1 MTNEKYIEVN
11 GANLCY
17 FETGECLPGRDSF
30 LFVHATG
37 FHARCW
43 DRTVR
48 HLGNHHVVAVDM
60 RGHGRSDNVGPY
72 SWDIFG
78 QDVTEFVRAL
88 DLRRIVATG
97 HSMGGHSVCQAAA
110 NEPHRFSRLL
120 LVDPVILPPE
130 RYTETESQ
138 RTWLDKVD
146 EHPVSRRRNRFESIE
161 DMIENYAGRGSFSH
175 WQADVLSDYC
185 EFGSVPDGEGVVL
198 ACRPEVE
205 AAIYGGSAGTDL
217 SALFEKIEIPVTVLR
232 ARERQD
238 MEGVLD
244 FSGSPTWDELALH
257 FEKGR
262 DVSLPQLTHFIPMQN
277 PGLTAKFVLDLI

>member
-1 MTNEKYIEVN
+1 MTKARYIGVN
-11 GANLCY
+11 GVNLCY
-17 FETGECLPGRDSF
+17 FETGERRPGRDSF

-43 DRTVR
+43 DRTVQ
-48 HLGNHHVVAVDM
+48 HLRDHHVVTIDM

-72 SWDIFG
+72 SWDVFG
-78 QDVTEFVRAL
+78 QDVTDFVRAL
-88 DLRRIVATG
+88 DLHRIVATG

-110 NEPHRFSRLL
+110 YEPQRFSRLL

-130 RYTETESQ
+130 SYTQTDLQ

-146 EHPVSRRRNRFESIE
+146 EHPVRRRRNRFESIE
-161 DMIENYAGRGSFSH
+161 AMIENYVGRGSFSH

-185 EFGSVPDGEGVVL
+185 EFGSVPDENGVVL
-198 ACRPEVE
+198 ACPPEVE
-205 AAIYGGSAGTDL
+205 AAIYGGSAGTDI
-217 SALFEKIEIPVTVLR
+217 SGLFEKIEIPVTVLR
-232 ARERQD
+232 ARKRQD
-238 MEGVLD
+238 AEGVLD

-262 DVSLPQLTHFIPMQN
+262 DVSLPQLTHFIPMQD
-277 PGLTAKFVLDLI
+277 PALMAKFVLDLI